1 MMNAG
6 GIFMS
11 EQVGDILSEFPPSR
25 DYLIP
30 ILQAVQEK
38 LGYLPPEAMMEVADY
53 TRVPESE
60 VYGVATFYH
69 FFKFSPIGKNLLRI
83 CRGTACHVRGSL
95 RIQREIERQLGIQA
109 GQTTEDLQFTL
120 EIVRCMGACAMAPA
134 LRVNTDTMSQVK
146 VQQVASILEKY
157 STRS

>member
-1 MMNAG
+1 
-6 GIFMS
+6 MS
-11 EQVGDILSEFPPSR
+11 EQVGDLLSQFPPSR
-25 DYLIP
+25 DHLIP

-38 LGYLPPEAMMEVADY
+38 LGYLPPEAMMEVAEY

-69 FFKFSPIGKNLLRI
+69 FFKFSPTGRNLLRI

-95 RIQREIERQLGIQA
+95 RIQREIERQLGIQP
-109 GQTTEDLQFTL
+109 GQTTEDLEFTL

-134 LRVNTDTMSQVK
+134 LRVNNETLSQVK

>member
-1 MMNAG
+1 MRDQLRDM
-6 GIFMS
+6 FS
-11 EQVGDILSEFPPSR
+11 VFPPSR

-38 LGYLPPEAMMEVADY
+38 IGYLSPDAMMEVAEY

-69 FFKFSPIGKNLLRI
+69 FFKFSPTGKNLLRI

-95 RIQREIERQLGIQA
+95 RIQREIERQLNIKA
-109 GQTTEDLQFTL
+109 GQTTDDLTFTL
-120 EIVRCMGACAMAPA
+120 ETVRCMGACAMAPA
-134 LRVNTDTMSQVK
+134 LRVNNETLSQVK
-146 VQQVASILEKY
+146 VQQVAPILEN
-157 STRS
+157 TRRRS